1 MRTRALLS
9 VVLPLSGVAFPA
21 AAETCDASGWFC
33 EPDAPEEALDA
44 PEEAPD
50 APRSPAEAPQDEPAA
65 PSGAASASA
74 GLGDLDEPSGHNAAE
89 PAQPEVLYPIPELDD
104 PGYAAGGELPEPG
117 ASPAKDDSP
126 ARIKKVKRARP
137 AREAALNLRLSSAL
151 IDNDS
156 AHDPHMYGVGVAAR
170 LRPTPHFAFELG
182 LDVFAGRD
190 WNGFSRVETVG
201 SIGCLVYLN
210 PHSLVQVYM
219 PVGFDISGAS
229 VDVETDEGEH
239 DESYRYFGGHVGA
252 GAELRLMKSTAV
264 NVELLGFMRDRVGA
278 DSGKDA
284 EFVDESGRAT
294 DSSGGGLLR
303 AGVSFYF

>member
-9 VVLPLSGVAFPA
+9 VVVPLTGLASPA

-33 EPDAPEEALDA
+33 EPDAPAEAR
-44 PEEAPD
+44 D
-50 APRSPAEAPQDEPAA
+50 APRNPSKAPQDEPAA
-65 PSGAASASA
+65 PPGAASASA
-74 GLGDLDEPSGHNAAE
+74 SPGGLDEPSDPNPAE
-89 PAQPEVLYPIPELDD
+89 PAPPAVLYPVPELDD
-104 PGYAAGGELPEPG
+104 PGYAAGGELPEPS
-117 ASPAKDDSP
+117 ASPPEDDSP

-151 IDNDS
+151 IDNHS

-201 SIGCLVYLN
+201 SLGCLVYLN
-210 PHSLVQVYM
+210 PRSLVQVYM

-229 VDVETDEGEH
+229 VDVVTDEGEH

-252 GAELRLMKSTAV
+252 GLELRLKKSMAV
-264 NVELLGFMRDRVGA
+264 NVELLGFMRDRVGGS
-278 DSGKDA
+278 SGKDA
-284 EFVDESGRAT
+284 EFIDESGRAT